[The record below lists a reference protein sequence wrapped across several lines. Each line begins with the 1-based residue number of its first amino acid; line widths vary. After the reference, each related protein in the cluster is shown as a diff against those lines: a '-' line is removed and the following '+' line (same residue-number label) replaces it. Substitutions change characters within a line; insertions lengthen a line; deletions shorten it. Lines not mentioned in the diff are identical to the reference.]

1 MVFALGAALSALDA
15 IQSLTSP
22 RPSSSSKPIGGF
34 GAVSDAEDRSA
45 VSSASTTVSGFSN
58 AQISSDNFN
67 ALLDAQSLASA
78 NLAQA
83 IDPNSPASDSSNS
96 TSDSSASQPNSESSA
111 ASSTYSSID
120 QLVQSTAT
128 PLGFNPFSVSI

>member
-45 VSSASTTVSGFSN
+45 VSSASTTVSGFSS
-58 AQISSDNFN
+58 AQISSDNIS

-78 NLAQA
+78 NLSEA
-83 IDPNSPASDSSNS
+83 IDANSP
-96 TSDSSASQPNSESSA
+96 TSDSSSTRPNSASGT

-120 QLVQSTAT
+120 QLIQSTTA
-128 PLGFNPFSVSI
+128 PLGFNPFSISI